1 MRTGDGSV
9 NTRTRT
15 LPVDTGGIGAA
26 GGSGGGH
33 APSISNPTRRG
44 GRTRVNGTLDRPPKR
59 SDTLHAMAP
68 KRRGG
73 SRGFRPPELKGTLG
87 TLLRTAIQQAGGVKD
102 ALTRGAQ
109 HGRAKIDELRG
120 DRRRHEALA
129 ELGEIVLD
137 LIRRGEID
145 VAELPEARDLIR
157 SLDELDA
164 EGEDAADIETTQPF
178 DRRRFDDRGSPP
190 APSKRGEDG
199 TVGSGAR
206 WSPAKT
212 ATTPQRSWRPTA
224 DEAGPEP
231 KTAPQRK
238 GGISFDD
245 DDLAEYMH
253 PDDVPPKDPS
263 DSEP

>member
-1 MRTGDGSV
+1 
-9 NTRTRT
+9 
-15 LPVDTGGIGAA
+15 
-26 GGSGGGH
+26 
-33 APSISNPTRRG
+33 
-44 GRTRVNGTLDRPPKR
+44 
-59 SDTLHAMAP
+59 MAP

-73 SRGFRPPELKGTLG
+73 SGGFRLPEARGTLG

-109 HGRAKIDELRG
+109 QGRSKLDELRT

-129 ELGEIVLD
+129 DLGEIVLD

-157 SLDELDA
+157 TLDEIDA
-164 EGEDAADIETTQPF
+164 ETDESDITTTQPF
-178 DRRRFDDRGSPP
+178 NRGRFDDRGAAS
-190 APSKRGEDG
+190 APTARKRGDDDG

-206 WSPAKT
+206 WSPAKK
-212 ATTPQRSWRPTA
+212 AAAPERVWRPPA
-224 DEAGPEP
+224 DEPREHEPEAAPRRGVVPTLP
-231 KTAPQRK
+231 KDPHRK

-245 DDLAEYMH
+245 EDLGDYMH

-263 DSEP
+263 DRDS